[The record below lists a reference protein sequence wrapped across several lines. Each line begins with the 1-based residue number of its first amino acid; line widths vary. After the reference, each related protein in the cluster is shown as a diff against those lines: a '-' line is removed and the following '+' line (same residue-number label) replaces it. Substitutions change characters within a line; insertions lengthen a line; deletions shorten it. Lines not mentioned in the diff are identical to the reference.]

1 MQLKREVLQS
11 ARLIGLLL
19 QLLDIAAHELR
30 TPIQPILGLT
40 DILRSN
46 KRMDRAAQE
55 ELLDIIVRN
64 AKRLQRLA
72 DDILDVTKKRAIHI
86 RDGGIEKEVLNVERQ

>member
-1 MQLKREVLQS
+1 
-11 ARLIGLLL
+11 
-19 QLLDIAAHELR
+19 
-30 TPIQPILGLT
+30 
-40 DILRSN
+40 
-46 KRMDRAAQE
+46 MDRAAQE

-64 AKRLQRLA
+64 AKRLQLLA